1 MRFELSS
8 MGAVSEELA
17 RTVHGVCAAAATTAG
32 MDLTGFDPAS
42 PIAERVN
49 WARNAGL
56 DVAAVYGRSTIC
68 YLQPVAEQVL

>member
-1 MRFELSS
+1 MSFKLSS

-17 RTVHGVCAAAATTAG
+17 RTVHSAWAAAAITAG

-56 DVAAVYGRSTIC
+56 DVAAVYGRSTTR
-68 YLQPVAEQVL
+68 YPQPVAEQVL